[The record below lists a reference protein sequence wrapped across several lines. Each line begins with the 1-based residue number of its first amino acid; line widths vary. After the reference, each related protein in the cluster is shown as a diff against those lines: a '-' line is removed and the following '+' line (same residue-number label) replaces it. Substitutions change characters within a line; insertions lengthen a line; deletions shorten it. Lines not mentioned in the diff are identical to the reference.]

1 MKVKD
6 LIGLLKK
13 APQDDMVLVKF
24 YPKDMD
30 FIIDNV
36 SVYKGT
42 LRGKTTIDLNPDDVE
57 DTYYCGTNVY
67 EKQTFDYERF
77 YKWARDQDNIFISE
91 YSMPDDFVCVWAK
104 EKPVLANQFGA
115 DGKALEKLYTTKH
128 NKNKPITFFEF

>member
-1 MKVKD
+1 MRVKD

-57 DTYYCGTNVY
+57 DTYYCKNESAVY
-67 EKQTFDYERF
+67 DNFECSECGLTMEENERYELDEYYRKEMYAFSFDYCPRCG
-77 YKWARDQDNIFISE
+77 RR
-91 YSMPDDFVCVWAK
+91 VK
-104 EKPVLANQFGA
+104 E
-115 DGKALEKLYTTKH
+115 
-128 NKNKPITFFEF
+128 

>member
-1 MKVKD
+1 MRVKD

-42 LRGKTTIDLNPDDVE
+42 LRGKTTIDLNPDDVKNE
-57 DTYYCGTNVY
+57 YYCENEAEVY
-67 EKQTFDYERF
+67 DDFQCSECGLIMVDNERCEANDDAGMFDMYEFSFDYCPRCG
-77 YKWARDQDNIFISE
+77 RR
-91 YSMPDDFVCVWAK
+91 VK
-104 EKPVLANQFGA
+104 E
-115 DGKALEKLYTTKH
+115 
-128 NKNKPITFFEF
+128 